1 LRRLEAILREMSQ
14 PSESTSQVQPL
25 PRKSLEY
32 LAQEQELLC
41 ARMLELTPN
50 ELELASDLPGWSV
63 FDLAVH
69 ITRVCDSILLAVQR
83 ASVGDR
89 TPAFGAAARPRE
101 EAIRAMSPQ
110 GWVDL
115 QRTARAELTRL
126 VAGMADAQLNEFHFP
141 HPQGDRTVRWF
152 CTQLLTEVTFHRWD
166 LGRALGESRPLEE
179 GLARY
184 LLPFML
190 DSAQPLY
197 AHLRAPRPT
206 SFALVTTD
214 DGWQVLAS
222 GQGTVVRRDRST
234 ANAQATIRADA
245 GWLALAVYGRVRV
258 DDSPSFEVEGPPETA
273 DQFAA
278 VFGPRAQP
286 A

>member
-1 LRRLEAILREMSQ
+1 MAQHADS
-14 PSESTSQVQPL
+14 SSYGQPL
-25 PRKSLEY
+25 PRMSLGY
-32 LAQEQELLC
+32 LAPEQELLC
-41 ARMLELTPN
+41 ARLLELTPDQ
-50 ELELASDLPGWSV
+50 LEIPSNLPGWSI

-115 QRTARAELTRL
+115 QRDARTELTRL
-126 VAGMADAQLNEFHFP
+126 VAGMTDIQLDEYQFP
-141 HPQGDRTVRWF
+141 HPQGERSVRWF

-166 LGRALGESRPLEE
+166 LGRALGESGPLDEA
-179 GLARY
+179 LAQY

-190 DSAQPLY
+190 DPAQPLY
-197 AHLRAPRPT
+197 ARLRAPVPT
-206 SFALVTTD
+206 SFALVTPVDRWEVRATA
-214 DGWQVLAS
+214 DGTL
-222 GQGTVVRRDRST
+222 VRRDT
-234 ANAQATIRADA
+234 LTVHPHATIRASA

-258 DDSPSFEVEGPPETA
+258 DSPPFEIEGLATTG
-273 DQFAA
+273 DQFAE
-278 VFGPRAQP
+278 VFGPRA
-286 A
+286 